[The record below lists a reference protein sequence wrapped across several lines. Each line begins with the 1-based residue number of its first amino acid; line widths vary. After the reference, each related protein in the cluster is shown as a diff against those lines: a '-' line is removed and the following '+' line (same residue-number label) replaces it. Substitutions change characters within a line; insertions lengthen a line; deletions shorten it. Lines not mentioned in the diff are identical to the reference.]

1 MAKQKTRSYML
12 NREKYKAIKKY
23 DHQQMESFCSSVYE
37 SGVRDGYEAG
47 CKAAAEAASGEL
59 AEKFKKSAIA
69 EVLDAAA
76 QVKGIGPKKLE
87 EIRARIEG
95 VRNEE

>member
-1 MAKQKTRSYML
+1 MEKQKNRSYML

-23 DHQQMESFCSSVYE
+23 DHQQMESFCSSVE

-59 AEKFKKSAIA
+59 AEKFKKIAIA